1 MVWKLLV
8 GEKEFA
14 LQPPKTIVGR
24 SRSCDVRLREDTVSR
39 LHAAFVFDE
48 HGISLEDLGSSNGT
62 FVNGLKV
69 VEPRRLASGD
79 QIRFGALK
87 AQLIGPEGLENG
99 KTSVAAEATWG
110 YTVGLVPWPPAPPLW
125 RLAAVGL
132 DTLLYLLGSLIPFLP
147 LLTMLVAER
156 FLLRPETLPPDPAA
170 RSFVGGGCGALWV
183 IYSWYYWLHGWARRG
198 GTPGLRLLGL
208 RLTDDSFRQP
218 IGYRQAWIRAASVL
232 VTLVT
237 LGLGFLPMFFRH
249 DRKALHD
256 ILAKTKVV
264 QKGNGL
270 AKLTPS

>member
-8 GEKEFA
+8 GEKEFI
-14 LQPPKTIVGR
+14 LEPPKTIVGR

-48 HGISLEDLGSSNGT
+48 QGITVEDLGSSNGT

-69 VEPRRLASGD
+69 REPRRLVSGD
-79 QIRFGALK
+79 RIRFGALK
-87 AQLIGPEGLENG
+87 ARLVGPEGLESGSN
-99 KTSVAAEATWG
+99 VPEPTWE
-110 YTVGLVPWPPAPPLW
+110 YTVASVPWPPAPPLW

-132 DTLLYLLGSLIPFLP
+132 DILLYLLGSLIPFLP

-208 RLTDDSFRQP
+208 RLTSDSFRQP

-232 VTLVT
+232 ATLMT
-237 LGLGFLPMFFRH
+237 LGLGFLFMFFRR

-256 ILAKTKVV
+256 ILAKTRVV
-264 QKGNGL
+264 QKGNGSGS
-270 AKLTPS
+270 LTPS